1 MAKLSNTA
9 TANQAAFG
17 QLGSAFTDTAATTL
31 RAPEGMA
38 IVAITFLADSVLDS
52 LVAEDPDRTINT
64 ETAANSQGLFTRTVD
79 MTGASTNKIVFEDTN
94 AASGV
99 AVGDEVYD
107 SDGTLHGTVSSLD
120 PDGDNNKEIQI
131 SATVTI
137 TDDEILS
144 FVRPNSQARGASNDA
159 RRGIGGQKSKRLVLT
174 IHSLEVLRST
184 WRWESVSLQSNA
196 PQGGIIAYF
205 G

>member
-64 ETAANSQGLFTRTVD
+64 ATAANSQGLFTRTVD

-159 RRGIGGQKSKRLVLT
+159 RRGIGGQVIGTGSSDNSFPRGLT
-174 IHSLEVLRST
+174 IYG
-184 WRWESVSLQSNA
+184 RWESVSLQANA

>member
-17 QLGSAFTDTAATTL
+17 QLGSAFLDTAANTL

-38 IVAITFLADSVLDS
+38 IVAIQFLADTSLS
-52 LVAEDPDRTINT
+52 ALVAKDPDRTINT
-64 ETAANSQGLFTRTVD
+64 ASSANSQGLFTRQVNQSNAT
-79 MTGASTNKIVFEDTN
+79 TNKIIFDDTN

-99 AVGDEVYD
+99 AVGDQVFD

-120 PDGDNNKEIQI
+120 PDGDNSSEIQI
-131 SATVTI
+131 SASVAI
-137 TDDEILS
+137 TDNEVLS

-159 RRGIGGQKSKRLVLT
+159 RRGIGGQTIASAQVFPKGLT
-174 IHSLEVLRST
+174 IYGS
-184 WRWESVSLQSNA
+184 WDSVSINA
-196 PQGGIIAYF
+196 DDADGGVIAYF